1 MNINWTTVSTT
12 IIGGLLAATVIY
24 QVKKNTKGIIDDE

>member
-1 MNINWTTVSTT
+1 MNIKWGAVATT

-24 QVKKNTKGIIDDE
+24 QVKKHTTGIIDDD

>member
-1 MNINWTTVSTT
+1 MTINWATVATT

-24 QVKKNTKGIIDDE
+24 QVKKHTTGIIDDD